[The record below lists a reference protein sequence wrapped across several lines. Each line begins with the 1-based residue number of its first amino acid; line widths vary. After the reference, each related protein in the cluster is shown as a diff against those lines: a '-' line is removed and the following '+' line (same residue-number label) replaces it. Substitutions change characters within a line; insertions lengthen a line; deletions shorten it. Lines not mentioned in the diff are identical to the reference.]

1 MVLINMVRIPILV
14 RQDGNVSLQ
23 LTPGKGAQ
31 GMPHVHS
38 GAMDRDAGLECL
50 ALVARLNGL
59 AADVGK
65 LRHEFSRSG
74 RKLDAGELVRAARYT
89 GLKAKAVQSDWQR
102 LQHTPLP
109 AIACRKDGNYL
120 VIARLVGGKVLVH
133 DPLEAQPQLFPGELF
148 ESLWSGLLI
157 LVTRRARADTG
168 ASGFGFRWFIPSIIR
183 YRALFAEVLVAS
195 FFLQSMALVTP
206 LFFQV
211 IVDKV
216 LVHRGLTTL
225 DVLAVGLLMVSLF
238 EVMLGGLRT
247 YVFSHTTNRVDV
259 ELGSRLFRHLLA
271 LPLGYFEA
279 RRVGDSVAR
288 IRELENI
295 RNFITGSSL
304 TVVID
309 LLFTFVFLGV
319 MYYYSP
325 LLTLVVLATIPAY
338 VLLSL
343 LVTPVLR
350 HRLQEKF
357 VRGAEN
363 QAFLVETV
371 SAMQTLKSC
380 AVESQ
385 WQRRWEEQLAAY
397 VQAAFRASSLGNV
410 SGQAAGFINKLM
422 TVMILWVGA
431 RAVMQGDLSIG
442 QLIAFNMLAGRVSG
456 PVLRVVQLWQDFQQA
471 SISVRKLGDILDT
484 PAEPSHNRNR
494 ASLPELSGHVR
505 FDDVS
510 FRYRPEGREILRG
523 VSLEIPAG
531 QILGIVGRSGSGKST
546 LAKLIQR
553 LHVPASGR
561 VLIDG
566 VDLGMVDAVWLRQQI
581 GVVQQDSI
589 LFSRS
594 VRENIALR
602 DPGMPLA
609 RVIRAAEQA
618 GAHEFILQLPEGYDT
633 QVGELGSGLSGGQRQ
648 RIAIARAL
656 AVNPRILILD
666 EATSALDYESEE
678 AIQAGMESI
687 CRGRT
692 VIIIAHRLS
701 ALRQA
706 DRVIVVEDGR
716 IIEDGGQGELL
727 RAGGYYAGM
736 HARQVA
742 VTGLAVPAGAW
753 GSQA

>member
-1 MVLINMVRIPILV
+1 M
-14 RQDGNVSLQ
+14 SLCSPDQ
-23 LTPGKGAQ
+23 GQGRQ
-31 GMPHVHS
+31 GMPHIHS
-38 GAMDRDAGLECL
+38 GEMNRDAGLECL
-50 ALVARLNGL
+50 AVIARLYGL

-65 LRHEFSRSG
+65 LRHEFSCPD
-74 RKLDAGELVRAARYT
+74 KPLDANDLVRAARFT
-89 GLKAKAVQSDWQR
+89 GLKARAVQSNWER

-109 AIACRKDGNYL
+109 AIAGRKDGHFL
-120 VIARLVGGKVLVH
+120 VLARLVDGKVLVH
-133 DPLEAQPQLFPGELF
+133 DPLESQPQLFPPELF
-148 ESLWSGLLI
+148 ETLWSGLLI
-157 LVTRRARADTG
+157 LVTRRTQSG
-168 ASGFGFRWFIPSIIR
+168 AGAPRFGFRWFIPSIIR
-183 YRALFAEVLVAS
+183 YRSLFAEVFVAS

-238 EVMLGGLRT
+238 EVILGGLRT

-271 LPLGYFEA
+271 LPLGYFES

-288 IRELENI
+288 VRELENI

-309 LLFTFVFLGV
+309 LVFTFVFMGV

-325 LLTLVVLATIPAY
+325 LLTLVVIATIPAY
-338 VLLSL
+338 IALSL
-343 LVTPVLR
+343 LVTPVFR

-397 VQAAFRASSLGNV
+397 VQAGFRAANLGNISSQV
-410 SGQAAGFINKLM
+410 AGFINKVM

-471 SISVRKLGDILDT
+471 SISVRKLGDILNT
-484 PAEPSHNRNR
+484 PGEPSHDRKR
-494 ASLPELSGHVR
+494 ASLPELKGHIQ
-505 FDDVS
+505 FDNVT
-510 FRYRPEGREILRG
+510 FRYRPEAPEILRE
-523 VSLEIPAG
+523 VSMEIPAG
-531 QILGIVGRSGSGKST
+531 QVLGIVGRSGSGKST

-566 VDLGMVDAVWLRQQI
+566 VDLAMVDSVWLRHQI
-581 GVVQQDSI
+581 GVVQQESI

-602 DPGMPLA
+602 DPGMPLS
-609 RVIRAAEQA
+609 RVIKAAEQA

-633 QVGELGSGLSGGQRQ
+633 QVGELGSSLSGGQRQ

-666 EATSALDYESEE
+666 EATSALDYESE
-678 AIQAGMESI
+678 QAVQSGMESI

-692 VIIIAHRLS
+692 VIVIAHRLS
-701 ALRQA
+701 ALRLV

-716 IIEDGGQGELL
+716 LVEDGEHGELL
-727 RAGGYYAGM
+727 SAGGYYAGM
-736 HARQVA
+736 HARQAA
-742 VTGLAVPAGAW
+742 VTGLVVPAGA
-753 GSQA
+753 

>member
-1 MVLINMVRIPILV
+1 MQQI
-14 RQDGNVSLQ
+14 
-23 LTPGKGAQ
+23 
-31 GMPHVHS
+31 HS
-38 GAMDRDAGLECL
+38 GEGGHDTGLECL
-50 ALVARLNGL
+50 AVIVRLHGL

-74 RKLDAGELVRAARYT
+74 RRLDAGELVRAARYT
-89 GLKAKAVQSDWQR
+89 GLRARSIQSHWRR
-102 LQHTPLP
+102 LENTPLP
-109 AIACRKDGNYL
+109 AIAGRKDGGFVVL
-120 VIARLVGGKVLVH
+120 ARLVDGKALVH
-133 DPLEAQPQLFPGELF
+133 DPLESRPRLFTRESF
-148 ESLWSGLLI
+148 EDLWSGRLL
-157 LVTRRARADTG
+157 LLTRRAAAGTG
-168 ASGFGFRWFIPSIIR
+168 ESGFGFGWFIPSIIR
-183 YRALFAEVLVAS
+183 YRALFTEVLVAS
-195 FFLQSMALVTP
+195 FFLQCMALVTP

-225 DVLAVGLLMVSLF
+225 DVLAVGMFVVSLF
-238 EVMLGGLRT
+238 EVVLGGLRT
-247 YVFSHTTNRVDV
+247 YVFSHTTNRLDV
-259 ELGSRLFRHLLA
+259 ELGSRLFRHLLS
-271 LPLGYFEA
+271 LPLGYFEV

-288 IRELENI
+288 VRELENI

-309 LLFTFVFLGV
+309 LVFTLVFLGV

-338 VLLSL
+338 IALSL

-357 VRGAEN
+357 ARGAEN
-363 QAFLVETV
+363 QAFLVEAV
-371 SAMQTLKSC
+371 GAMPTLKSC
-380 AVESQ
+380 AVEPQ

-410 SGQAAGFINKLM
+410 ASQAAGFINKAM

-471 SISVRKLGDILDT
+471 SISVRKLGDILNT
-484 PAEPSHNRNR
+484 PGELSRNRNR
-494 ASLPELSGHVR
+494 ASLPKLAGHIR
-505 FDDVS
+505 FDDVT
-510 FRYRPEGREILRG
+510 FRYRPEGREILRQ
-523 VSLEIPAG
+523 VSLQIPAG
-531 QILGIVGRSGSGKST
+531 QIVGVVGRSGSGKST
-546 LAKLIQR
+546 IAKLVQR
-553 LHVPASGR
+553 LHVPGSGR

-566 VDLGMVDAVWLRQQI
+566 VDLTMVDPAWLRHQI

-609 RVIRAAEQA
+609 RVIRAAELA

-633 QVGELGSGLSGGQRQ
+633 PVGEQGANLSGGQRQ

-656 AVNPRILILD
+656 ATDPRILILD
-666 EATSALDYESEE
+666 EATSALDYESEQ
-678 AIQAGMESI
+678 AIQSHMGSI
-687 CRGRT
+687 CQGRT

-701 ALRQA
+701 ALRLA
-706 DRVIVVEDGR
+706 DRIIVVDEGR
-716 IIEDGGQGELL
+716 LVEDGGQRELL

-736 HARQVA
+736 HARQSATVGM
-742 VTGLAVPAGAW
+742 VIPAGA
-753 GSQA
+753 

>member
-1 MVLINMVRIPILV
+1 
-14 RQDGNVSLQ
+14 
-23 LTPGKGAQ
+23 
-31 GMPHVHS
+31 MPHIHS
-38 GAMDRDAGLECL
+38 GEINRDAGLECL
-50 ALVARLNGL
+50 AVIARLYGL

-65 LRHEFSRSG
+65 LRHEFSCSD
-74 RKLDAGELVRAARYT
+74 KPLDANDLVRAARYT
-89 GLKAKAVQSDWQR
+89 GLKARAVQSNWRR

-109 AIACRKDGNYL
+109 AIAGRKDGQFL
-120 VIARLVGGKVLVH
+120 VLARLVDGKVLVH
-133 DPLEAQPQLFPGELF
+133 DPLESQPQLFPQELF
-148 ESLWSGLLI
+148 ETLWSGSLVLI
-157 LVTRRARADTG
+157 TRRTPAGTG
-168 ASGFGFRWFIPSIIR
+168 DSRFGFRWFVPSIIR
-183 YRALFAEVLVAS
+183 YRSLFVEVLVAS

-238 EVMLGGLRT
+238 EVILGGLRT

-259 ELGSRLFRHLLA
+259 ELGSRLFRHLMA

-288 IRELENI
+288 VRELENI

-309 LLFTFVFLGV
+309 LMFTFVFLGV

-338 VLLSL
+338 VALSL

-350 HRLQEKF
+350 YRLQEKF

-371 SAMQTLKSC
+371 SAMQTLKTC

-385 WQRRWEEQLAAY
+385 WQRRWEEQLASY
-397 VQAAFRASSLGNV
+397 VQAAFRATNLGNI
-410 SGQAAGFINKLM
+410 SGQAAGFINKVM

-471 SISVRKLGDILDT
+471 SISVRKLGDILNT
-484 PAEPSHNRNR
+484 PREPSHNQNR
-494 ASLPELSGHVR
+494 ASLPKLAGHIR
-505 FDDVS
+505 FDDVT
-510 FRYRPEGREILRG
+510 FRYRPEARDILRG

-546 LAKLIQR
+546 LAKLMQR
-553 LHVPASGR
+553 LYVPASGR

-566 VDLGMVDAVWLRQQI
+566 VDLAMVDSVWLRHQI
-581 GVVQQDSI
+581 GVVQQESI

-633 QVGELGSGLSGGQRQ
+633 QVGELGSSLSGGQRQ

-666 EATSALDYESEE
+666 EATSALDYESEQ
-678 AIQAGMESI
+678 AIQSGMESI
-687 CRGRT
+687 CRERT
-692 VIIIAHRLS
+692 VIVIAHRLS
-701 ALRQA
+701 ALRLV
-706 DRVIVVEDGR
+706 DRVIVIEDGR
-716 IIEDGGQGELL
+716 LVEDGGQGELL
-727 RAGGYYAGM
+727 NAGGYYAGM
-736 HARQVA
+736 YARQAA
-742 VTGLAVPAGAW
+742 VTGRFVTAGA
-753 GSQA
+753 